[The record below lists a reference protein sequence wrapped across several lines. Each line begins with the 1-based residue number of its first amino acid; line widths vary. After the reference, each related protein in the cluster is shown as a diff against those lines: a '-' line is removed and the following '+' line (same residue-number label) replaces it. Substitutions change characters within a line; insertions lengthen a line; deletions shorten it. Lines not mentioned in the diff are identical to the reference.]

1 MPRIDYAL
9 DARQRADARAAL
21 KLLAHSNL
29 TLEDAARLALA
40 GKHVLHRTKVAEACD
55 RFHLSR
61 VRKKNRRG
69 KPLRSG
75 TITWYE
81 ISLKPFVRDFGDEFI
96 DSIDRSQFS
105 KWLTAL
111 KIGDTSR
118 AAIARA
124 CRALWRWGLAENPAL
139 VTADATIGV
148 TFAATSGSA
157 AERLVLTLDQTAAI
171 LHGAGWAQ
179 SAVALMLFACV
190 RPEELNGEGKDPLRW
205 EHVNFSERYIR
216 IPDSI
221 SKTGKIRI
229 LEKLPPAVWAWLVPG
244 EPHAPISPFGAK
256 SVRVRAAQL
265 AGFRDAT
272 GVSVKPW
279 PHDCFRHTAATYFIA
294 FTRDPGRV
302 SEWLGHEGRPTLL
315 HTTYRGQL
323 TTARTQVTHEDA
335 VRYFAQRPKK
345 KAG

>member
-1 MPRIDYAL
+1 M
-9 DARQRADARAAL
+9 
-21 KLLAHSNL
+21 KLLAASHL

-40 GKHVLHRTKVAEACD
+40 GKHVLHRTKVADACD
-55 RFHLSR
+55 RFLLSR
-61 VRKKNRRG
+61 VRKTNRRG
-69 KPLRSG
+69 QPLRSG

-81 ISLKPFVRDFGDEFI
+81 VSLKPLVRDFGDEFI
-96 DSIDRSQFS
+96 DTLDRSRFS
-105 KWLTAL
+105 PWIASV

-118 AAIARA
+118 AGTARA
-124 CRALWRWGLAENPAL
+124 SRALWRWALAEHPAL
-139 VTADATIGV
+139 VTTDATIGA
-148 TFAATSGSA
+148 TFSATSGTA
-157 AERLVLTLDQTAAI
+157 AERLVLTLEQTAAI

-179 SAVALMLFACV
+179 SAAALLLFACV
-190 RPEELNGEGKDPLRW
+190 RPEELNGEGKEPLRW
-205 EHVNFSERYIR
+205 ENVNVREHYIR
-216 IPDSI
+216 IPAHI
-221 SKTGKIRI
+221 SKTGKTRL

-244 EPHAPISPFGAK
+244 LPHAPVSPFGAK
-256 SVRVRAAQL
+256 SVRLRAAQL
-265 AGFRDAT
+265 AGFRDAA
-272 GVSVKPW
+272 GALVSPW

-345 KAG
+345 KSA